1 MEDRCTNETPS
12 QRYQLRNKTRTT
24 KKETKIA
31 FVEFFLKQQTH
42 RSSLVEILI
51 PHWGS
56 IIVFSSSGFG
66 YFFARISNF
75 KVNLLRISVFIWP
88 WYSDFDQFLLRSSVF
103 HFRIRIL
110 IDFFG
115 LNDIWQNYLHDYVCS
130 FCGNERNKLFI

>member
-1 MEDRCTNETPS
+1 MEDRCTNETPC

-42 RSSLVEILI
+42 RSSLVKILI

-75 KVNLLRISVFIWP
+75 KVNLLRISDFYMTLVLRFWPIFVTVFSLSFSD
-88 WYSDFDQFLLRSSVF
+88 SDFNWS
-103 HFRIRIL
+103 FR
-110 IDFFG
+110 FE
-115 LNDIWQNYLHDYVCS
+115 WHMT
-130 FCGNERNKLFI
+130 KLFTWLRM